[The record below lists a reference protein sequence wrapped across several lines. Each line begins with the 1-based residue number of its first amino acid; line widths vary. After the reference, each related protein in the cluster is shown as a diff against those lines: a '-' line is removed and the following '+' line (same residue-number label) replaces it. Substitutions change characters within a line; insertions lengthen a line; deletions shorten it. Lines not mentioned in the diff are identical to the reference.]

1 MHWIAFYILI
11 PVRIAQDNA
20 CHIYYAILD
29 IGIRYV
35 ICNMQYLS
43 KRDIFGV
50 AKLVLRPVRPV
61 QDTTAITLP
70 VQFTHTPLANWSEK
84 INALQST
91 KCESASTD
99 YYQKFLNCFEC
110 LQIGICRGISTLNC
124 GVGIKLQCLSF
135 RSWCMHLNLTWKLQ
149 RIKFQ
154 KTIHSA
160 LQPLSISFQQ
170 EVLLHLIISCLIK
183 VL

>member
-1 MHWIAFYILI
+1 
-11 PVRIAQDNA
+11 
-20 CHIYYAILD
+20 
-29 IGIRYV
+29 
-35 ICNMQYLS
+35 MQYLS

-110 LQIGICRGISTLNC
+110 LQIGICRGISTLNLC
-124 GVGIKLQCLSF
+124 VGIKLQCLSF
-135 RSWCMHLNLTWKLQ
+135 KLMHASELDLKAAKNQIPENDPFSPSTAFNFIPARSPAPSDYIL
-149 RIKFQ
+149 
-154 KTIHSA
+154 
-160 LQPLSISFQQ
+160 PY
-170 EVLLHLIISCLIK
+170 
-183 VL
+183 